1 MKQQVTPHHVVD
13 LSPGRRVWLRFLD
26 WDWQKHCMYGLL
38 EVDVTVV
45 RQFIEEHKAHTGE
58 QLSFTGYLA
67 LCLARAVDED
77 KSVQSY
83 IKAGKQ
89 LVMFDDVD
97 VGMMVERRTGE
108 TRGLMGIVIR
118 DAAHK
123 TYREIHEE
131 VRAAQTQPVPEG
143 RGMGSWWRL
152 MALPWPLSKL
162 VTAFIRMTISRDPTV
177 AVSKGGTVAITAVG
191 MFGKG
196 LGGWGIAPM
205 STSLALTVGST
216 TWKPA
221 VVEGR
226 IEPRQILNLTVVFD
240 HDVIDGA
247 PATRFTQ
254 RFVEL
259 IESGYGL
266 EEEQNQQSR
275 ES

>member
-1 MKQQVTPHHVVD
+1 MKKQVTPYRVVD
-13 LSPGRRVWLRFLD
+13 LSPGRRAWLRLLD
-26 WDWQKHCMYGLL
+26 WDWRKHCMFGLL

-45 RQFIEEHKAHTGE
+45 RKFIEEHEARTGE
-58 QLSFTGYLA
+58 TLSFTGYLA

-83 IKAGKQ
+83 IKGGKQ
-89 LVMFDDVD
+89 LVVFDDVD
-97 VGMMVERRTGE
+97 VGLMIERRTGE
-108 TRGLMGIVIR
+108 ARGLMGHVIR
-118 DAAHK
+118 GANHK
-123 TYREIHEE
+123 TYRQIHEE
-131 VRAAQTQPVPEG
+131 IRLAQSQPVPEG

-152 MALPWPLSKL
+152 LSLPWPLPNLFSSL
-162 VTAFIRMTISRDPTV
+162 LGLAISRDPTI
-177 AVSKGGTVAITAVG
+177 ATSMGGTVTITAVG

-196 LGGWGIAPM
+196 LGGWGIAPL
-205 STSLALTVGST
+205 TSSLGLIVGST

-247 PATRFTQ
+247 PATRFT
-254 RFVEL
+254 RSFVEL

-266 EEEQNQQSR
+266 GAEQGESR
-275 ES
+275 AL